1 MLLLSSLILSSS
13 SRRGETRRSS
23 PTTTGEEERKKKYYC
38 ASIPLFS
45 SSFFHFVKQNRKTC
59 SVSFWCDWIQ
69 SSQWAQFVVVVV
81 VVVFFLFNCCIFPI
95 GSSQPTQPFWFTQTL
110 QRKKRLEK
118 YKKTKKKQRWKGPWK
133 IRANAPAWWCNPEV
147 EEERWESQNK
157 NNNNKN
163 IFWMSRNSN
172 NSQRRERDQKWRK
185 KNKKIKGLRGVVV
198 VVVAAAAIV
207 VLRDKIT
214 KNENLK
220 RDTPRCLSSLPLSL
234 CRSTIIVSLL
244 ASLVKNTAARPGYG

>member
-1 MLLLSSLILSSS
+1 
-13 SRRGETRRSS
+13 
-23 PTTTGEEERKKKYYC
+23 
-38 ASIPLFS
+38 
-45 SSFFHFVKQNRKTC
+45 
-59 SVSFWCDWIQ
+59 
-69 SSQWAQFVVVVV
+69 
-81 VVVFFLFNCCIFPI
+81 
-95 GSSQPTQPFWFTQTL
+95 
-110 QRKKRLEK
+110 
-118 YKKTKKKQRWKGPWK
+118 
-133 IRANAPAWWCNPEV
+133 
-147 EEERWESQNK
+147 
-157 NNNNKN
+157 
-163 IFWMSRNSN
+163 MSRNSN

-185 KNKKIKGLRGVVV
+185 KNKKIKGLRGVV